1 MTRKLIN
8 GRWSDEAAI
17 QTMEQ
22 EALDIGTDF
31 NPDPTE
37 ADNAWQ
43 NEKGQWTYVRTPFDL
58 YTLKQQS
65 RRLAYS
71 LLRQYRLYPTTM
83 REDRINRIVDRAFLR
98 DHRRFLAWQRTFHA

>member
-43 NEKGQWTYVRTPFDL
+43 NEKGQWTYVRTPYEL
-58 YTLKQQS
+58 LNLKVQARELTWRLLEAGQRS
-65 RRLAYS
+65 ARAKRIYYRAADRYCRRY
-71 LLRQYRLYPTTM
+71 
-83 REDRINRIVDRAFLR
+83 
-98 DHRRFLAWQRTFHA
+98 HAWQRTFHA